1 MLIVEYPLKYWMSG
15 GVLLIPLAFVC
26 FGIWFYFL
34 RTRSRLISETL
45 TARCI
50 ADDLHQNNYKN
61 LEQLRGVVATLVRKV
76 LQMDRQCG
84 DIAQCFDDE
93 SGRFTDMLKRDIIIL
108 AALTTVAPL
117 LGLMGT
123 VAGMIQTFDA
133 VAATS
138 SETTVRVASGVSR
151 ALITTQVGMVIAI
164 PGVFGLARLRRL
176 SNHLQV
182 QLGAIKLHAIL
193 LRDIK

>member
-1 MLIVEYPLKYWMSG
+1 MQVIEYPLEYWRSG
-15 GVLLIPLAFVC
+15 GVLLIPLAFAC

-34 RTRSRLISETL
+34 RTRNLLIYETA
-45 TARCI
+45 TARVI
-50 ADDLHQNNYKN
+50 TDELYRNDGGLQ
-61 LEQLRGVVATLVRKV
+61 QMSGVVAGIVRKV
-76 LQMDRQCG
+76 LLMNSHG
-84 DIAQCFDDE
+84 GVAAEYFDDE
-93 SGRFTDMLKRDIIIL
+93 SGRFTETLKRDIIIL

-123 VAGMIQTFDA
+123 VAGMIETFDA

-138 SETTVRVASGVSR
+138 AETTAQVASGVSR

-182 QLGAIKLHAIL
+182 QLGAIKLHAVL
-193 LRDIK
+193 LRDMK